1 MSTTVTDGFETVTP
15 TLWVDS
21 RRGYASQNRVHQ
33 LLSGRVAVTL
43 APTSP
48 GSGTLGF
55 LFKGATE
62 MEACVRLH
70 RTGALFQISDPML
83 PGLAMTYVLAQGGR
97 VEVEQLTEHDDLWM
111 VRIDYQEV
119 TE

>member
-1 MSTTVTDGFETVTP
+1 MSASVTDGTTTITP

-21 RRGYASQNRVHQ
+21 RRAYQSQNRVHQ

-43 APTSP
+43 APTAP

-55 LFKGATE
+55 LVKGTTQK
-62 MEACVRLH
+62 EALVQMH
-70 RTGALFQISDPML
+70 RVGALFQLTDAGRPD
-83 PGLAMTYVLAQGGR
+83 LAMTYVMSQGGR
-97 VEVEQLTEHDDLWM
+97 IQTELLTDYEDLWM
-111 VRIDYQEV
+111 VSIDYQEV